1 MNAHTPDGGD
11 LRRRILD
18 ASVELIEA
26 EGLAGLS
33 MREVA
38 RRAGVSHQAP
48 YHHFRD
54 REAILAAL
62 AQEGFVGLSARMRE
76 ATEGAKDLRA
86 RLVRSGLAYVHFAL
100 AYPAHFR
107 IMFRPDLVHMENF
120 PDCERSGQSAFLHLV
135 ETVAAMLEG
144 TGRPQDQETWVGLI
158 WSTTHGLAGLLL
170 DGPLQR
176 MVPNAGGDAYLQGV
190 IELLVDL
197 ALSAQQRATPEAPRQ
212 APPEAPRKKSPRRG
226 GRAASK

>member
-18 ASVELIEA
+18 ASIELVAA

-62 AQEGFVGLSARMRE
+62 AQEGFQALNGRMIE
-76 ATEGAKDLRA
+76 ATEGAKNLRE
-86 RLVRSGLAYVHFAL
+86 RLVRCGLAYVRFAL
-100 AYPAHFR
+100 AYPSHFR
-107 IMFRPDLVHMENF
+107 IMFRPDLVNVENF
-120 PDCERSGQSAFLHLV
+120 PECERAGQGAFQHLV
-135 ETVAAMLEG
+135 ATVEAMLEG
-144 TGRPQDQETWVGLI
+144 SELQRDRDTWIGLI

-170 DGPLQR
+170 DGPLSR
-176 MVPNAGGDAYLQGV
+176 MIASASDDAYLRGV
-190 IELLVDL
+190 VELLVDL
-197 ALSAQQRATPEAPRQ
+197 ALGSQPQ
-212 APPEAPRKKSPRRG
+212 APAAPRKKSPRRRQPARQG
-226 GRAASK
+226 